1 MLISRVHVHLHKKPQ
16 FYALQ
21 MLKIQNRTHLKAAK
35 LATLMN
41 IKEYLPLH
49 SVSLVILSLEAH
61 DIPSLGVDKQI
72 CSQKL
77 QSADSEN
84 QQ

>member
-1 MLISRVHVHLHKKPQ
+1 MLISLVHVRFLKKPN
-16 FYALQ
+16 LRITDV
-21 MLKIQNRTHLKAAK
+21 KNTKSHDLKAAK

-84 QQ
+84 HQ